1 MKWLD
6 EFISAAEELEWRVIE
21 DEEDHA
27 EFGKFSPAGQDFWM
41 EVAVT
46 SPENLL
52 ETMRSYI
59 NNYDISENA
68 YIWLDDTGHGK
79 NGAPYD
85 MKDVY
90 EDMEA
95 CLNMVKELYSKLC
108 QIEL

>member
-6 EFISAAEELEWRVIE
+6 EFISAAEELEWQVIE
-21 DEEDHA
+21 EEDRA

-41 EVAVT
+41 EVTAT

-59 NNYDISENA
+59 NNYDISGNA

-90 EDMEA
+90 EDMES
-95 CLNMVKELYSKLC
+95 CLNMVEELYSRLC
-108 QIEL
+108 EIVL